1 MDRDHRTHIIEQ
13 AKQEAL
19 RLAKAASMSDE
30 NTKQPNEP
38 FINNVIE
45 RVLEM
50 QGVKGQA
57 ADKVRAAVLAGL
69 QKPKVRDL
77 SKPASIPVNMYIPES
92 LKIKIDKLVL
102 HISEGKIEYL
112 KSKGDYVDVDGI
124 TDLRVK
130 RAEKDMRNA
139 IINDLLSHE

>member
-1 MDRDHRTHIIEQ
+1 
-13 AKQEAL
+13 
-19 RLAKAASMSDE
+19 
-30 NTKQPNEP
+30 
-38 FINNVIE
+38 
-45 RVLEM
+45 
-50 QGVKGQA
+50 
-57 ADKVRAAVLAGL
+57 
-69 QKPKVRDL
+69 
-77 SKPASIPVNMYIPES
+77 
-92 LKIKIDKLVL
+92 LVL